1 MANTNMDYNYRGE
14 NAVLKDILHEI
25 FEKNMLTQGDATD
38 EQWFALRD
46 AIEDIFGI
54 TIPAAQ
60 VATLT
65 AA

>member
-1 MANTNMDYNYRGE
+1 MKETAMDYNYKGE
-14 NAVLKDILHEI
+14 NAVLKGMFREI
-25 FEKNMLTQGDATD
+25 FEKNMLNQGDATD

-60 VATLT
+60 TAMNVA
-65 AA
+65 A